1 MAGYEGVILPEPAMS
16 PRLLRSLALAAVMA
30 TSLGLQGCLV
40 GAVVGTAGAV
50 VGAAA
55 GATSAVVGAGV
66 DAITTSDTEELREM
80 RRECERR
87 VRRGSNEDCAVYVP
101 RER

>member
-1 MAGYEGVILPEPAMS
+1 MSPHLFRLTALSALMAG
-16 PRLLRSLALAAVMA
+16 
-30 TSLGLQGCLV
+30 SLGLQGCLA

-55 GATSAVVGAGV
+55 GAAGAVVGAGV
-66 DAITTSDTEELREM
+66 DAVTTSDAEEYRQM

-87 VRRGSNEDCAVYVP
+87 VRRGANEDCSVYRP
-101 RER
+101 Q